1 MDKYW
6 DNRDIPLQSG
16 CRLETNEIERVIEA
30 SIAGFIP
37 GIDPLFPND
46 GEQRSTGGDTLIYRL
61 AKVATGLDCSDVH
74 DDRLFAELFDEIIEK
89 PPCFAFGVIPTVTDE
104 NCAHSSNL

>member
-1 MDKYW
+1 M
-6 DNRDIPLQSG
+6 PPSFL
-16 CRLETNEIERVIEA
+16 A
-30 SIAGFIP
+30 SINCF
-37 GIDPLFPND
+37 DQLLPND

-104 NCAHSSNL
+104 NCAHSFNLWLSAFATTCERYDVILISSVGSRKF